1 MVSQS
6 GIYEQDS
13 GLAAAAAPGER
24 AEEEAYEGR
33 VLAGKVGR
41 EVGKVG

>member
-13 GLAAAAAPGER
+13 GLAAAPGGR
-24 AEEEAYEGR
+24 AEKEAYEGR

>member
-13 GLAAAAAPGER
+13 GLAAAPGGQAER
-24 AEEEAYEGR
+24 GR
-33 VLAGKVGR
+33 RLMRAVCWLAK
-41 EVGKVG
+41 